1 MKSREVIKLI
11 QQYAIGFEHKRHL
24 SVAAV
29 AVRLDCSPKWVR
41 SHLNDF
47 PGAWRM
53 SGGEIRIP
61 ARDVE
66 KLAEARRLFSA

>member
-1 MKSREVIKLI
+1 VKSRAVIQLI
-11 QQYAIGFEHKRHL
+11 QQYAIGFEQKRHL

-41 SHLNDF
+41 SHLSDF

-61 ARDVE
+61 AVDVE
-66 KLAEARRLFSA
+66 KLAETRRIFSA